1 MENRST
7 FFLLMAMAICHPYS
21 YGLAKVVGMTNII
34 ATIGFTLRR
43 IREEYVTTPSARP
56 YMNSLTQKAL
66 LKKKSMYLSQGFGIS
81 LKSA

>member
-34 ATIGFTLRR
+34 ATIGFALRR

-56 YMNSLTQKAL
+56 KGVIKEKIHVS
-66 LKKKSMYLSQGFGIS
+66 FPGIRD
-81 LKSA
+81 

>member
-56 YMNSLTQKAL
+56 YMNSLTQKGVI
-66 LKKKSMYLSQGFGIS
+66 KEKIHVSFPGIRD
-81 LKSA
+81 